1 VASVERIQRDWC
13 WREGWCTL
21 TIVIPDVH
29 SLALFMAA
37 ALALNLTPGPDM
49 LYVAA
54 RSASEGRESGIAS
67 AFGIA
72 AGLLVHITLIA
83 LGLAALLAAVPVAN
97 TVIRLGGAAYLIYL
111 GARALLR
118 PGGLA
123 AAHALKPA
131 DRFTAF
137 RQGLI
142 TNVLNP
148 KIALF
153 FLAFLPQFV
162 DPERGNAALQVVV
175 LGLLFN
181 TSGTLVNITVALLVS
196 RAAVR
201 IAQDERIGR
210 IVQRV
215 TGSLLV
221 GLGLH
226 LALARQR

>member
-1 VASVERIQRDWC
+1 M
-13 WREGWCTL
+13 
-21 TIVIPDVH
+21 IPDIH

-54 RSASEGRESGIAS
+54 RSASDGRESGIAS

-83 LGLAALLAAVPVAN
+83 LGLAALLAAVPFAN
-97 TVIRLGGAAYLIYL
+97 TVLRLGGAVYLIYL
-111 GARALLR
+111 GARALMR
-118 PGGLA
+118 PGGLGA
-123 AAHALKPA
+123 ARALQPA

-137 RQGLI
+137 RQGMV

-162 DPERGNAALQVVV
+162 DPERGNAAVQVVV

-181 TSGTLVNITVALLVS
+181 TSGTLVNVAVALLVS

-210 IVQRV
+210 IIQRV
-215 TGSLLV
+215 TGSLLI

-226 LALARQR
+226 LAFARQR

>member
-1 VASVERIQRDWC
+1 M
-13 WREGWCTL
+13 L
-21 TIVIPDVH
+21 PDPH
-29 SLALFMAA
+29 SFVLFMAA

-54 RSASEGRESGIAS
+54 RSASDGRDAGIAS

-97 TVIRLGGAAYLIYL
+97 TILRLGGAAYLIYI
-111 GARALLR
+111 GVRALLR

-123 AAHALKPA
+123 ARSLKPA
-131 DRFTAF
+131 ARFTAF
-137 RQGLI
+137 RQGLV

-162 DPERGNAALQVVV
+162 EPERGSAALQVVM

-181 TSGTLVNITVALLVS
+181 ISGTLVNVAVALLVS
-196 RAAVR
+196 RAAGR
-201 IAQDERIGR
+201 IARDERIGR
-210 IVQRV
+210 VSQRL
-215 TGSLLV
+215 TGSLLIA
-221 GLGLH
+221 LGLH
-226 LALARQR
+226 LAIARQK

>member
-1 VASVERIQRDWC
+1 M
-13 WREGWCTL
+13 L
-21 TIVIPDVH
+21 PDPH
-29 SLALFMAA
+29 SFVLFMAA

-54 RSASEGRESGIAS
+54 RSASDGRDAGIAS

-97 TVIRLGGAAYLIYL
+97 TVLRLGGAAYLIYI
-111 GARALLR
+111 GVRALLR

-123 AAHALKPA
+123 ARSLKPA

-137 RQGLI
+137 RQGLV

-162 DPERGNAALQVVV
+162 EPERGSAALQVVM

-181 TSGTLVNITVALLVS
+181 ISGTLVNVAVALLVS
-196 RAAVR
+196 RAAGR
-201 IAQDERIGR
+201 IARDERIGR
-210 IVQRV
+210 VSQRL
-215 TGSLLV
+215 TGSLLIA
-221 GLGLH
+221 LGLH
-226 LALARQR
+226 LAIARQK

>member
-1 VASVERIQRDWC
+1 M
-13 WREGWCTL
+13 L
-21 TIVIPDVH
+21 PDSH
-29 SLALFMAA
+29 SLVLFMAA

-54 RSASEGRESGIAS
+54 RSASDGRDAGIAS

-97 TVIRLGGAAYLIYL
+97 TILRLGGAAYLIYL
-111 GARALLR
+111 GVRALLR

-123 AAHALKPA
+123 ARSVKPA
-131 DRFTAF
+131 DRLTAF

-162 DPERGNAALQVVV
+162 DPERGSAALQVVM

-181 TSGTLVNITVALLVS
+181 TSGTLVNIAVALLVS

-201 IAQDERIGR
+201 IARDERIGH
-210 IVQRV
+210 IIQRV
-215 TGSLLV
+215 TGSLLIA
-221 GLGLH
+221 LGLH
-226 LALARQR
+226 LALTRQK

>member
-1 VASVERIQRDWC
+1 M
-13 WREGWCTL
+13 L
-21 TIVIPDVH
+21 PDPH
-29 SLALFMAA
+29 SFVLFMAA

-54 RSASEGRESGIAS
+54 RSASDGRDAGIAS

-97 TVIRLGGAAYLIYL
+97 TILRLGGAAYLIYI
-111 GARALLR
+111 GVRALLR

-123 AAHALKPA
+123 ARSLKPA
-131 DRFTAF
+131 ARFTAF
-137 RQGLI
+137 RQGLV

-162 DPERGNAALQVVV
+162 EPERGSAALQVVM

-181 TSGTLVNITVALLVS
+181 ISGTLVNLAVALLVS
-196 RAAVR
+196 RAAGR
-201 IAQDERIGR
+201 IARDERIGR
-210 IVQRV
+210 VSQRL
-215 TGSLLV
+215 TGSLLIA
-221 GLGLH
+221 LGLH
-226 LALARQR
+226 LAIARQK

>member
-1 VASVERIQRDWC
+1 M
-13 WREGWCTL
+13 
-21 TIVIPDVH
+21 VIPDIH

-54 RSASEGRESGIAS
+54 RSASEGSESGIAS

-83 LGLAALLAAVPVAN
+83 LGLAALLAAVPIAN
-97 TVIRLGGAAYLIYL
+97 TILRLGGAAYLIYL
-111 GARALLR
+111 GVRALLR
-118 PGGLA
+118 PGALA
-123 AAHALKPA
+123 AVRALKPA
-131 DRFTAF
+131 DRFSAF

-148 KIALF
+148 KVALF

-162 DPERGNAALQVVV
+162 DPERGNAAAQVVV

-181 TSGTLVNITVALLVS
+181 TSGTLVNVAVALLVS
-196 RAAVR
+196 RAALR
-201 IAQDERIGR
+201 ISRDERIGR
-210 IVQRV
+210 IIQRV
-215 TGSLLV
+215 TGSLLI

-226 LALARQR
+226 LAVARQK